1 MPKKDKKKLAPV
13 YTFRSNAQ
21 IEKQKKARA
30 YYEQLELFLDDPDF
44 LDDVALQR
52 SGRIFK
58 NKTQVYIKEQEAP
71 ERKFSKMF
79 EEYAFIQDWLF
90 ENSKRPP
97 KECAKVW
104 CYICLNLN
112 PLSQEVASSRQEI
125 AEDTGVAPNNVS
137 RILNELASIGA
148 VTILK
153 EGRDVIYKINPQAIQ
168 NGMKFGLDIKKQ
180 YPLNLKPKPKKN
192 TKLKL
197 LDGDI
202 LPFKPA

>member
-58 NKTQVYIKEQEAP
+58 NKTQVYIKEQEAT

-180 YPLNLKPKPKKN
+180 YPLHLHQ
-192 TKLKL
+192 
-197 LDGDI
+197 
-202 LPFKPA
+202 

>member
-1 MPKKDKKKLAPV
+1 
-13 YTFRSNAQ
+13 
-21 IEKQKKARA
+21 
-30 YYEQLELFLDDPDF
+30 
-44 LDDVALQR
+44 
-52 SGRIFK
+52 
-58 NKTQVYIKEQEAP
+58 
-71 ERKFSKMF
+71 MF

-168 NGMKFGLDIKKQ
+168 NGMKFGVDIQKH
-180 YPLNLKPKPKKN
+180 YPLKLEPKPKKN
-192 TKLKL
+192 TKLKVL
-197 LDGDI
+197 KGQ
-202 LPFKPA
+202 KT